1 MKRLRKYFVITRIS
15 LQNGIA
21 YRASLLARFGFYTVF
36 IYVFVM
42 LWRSIYKEG
51 SVHGY
56 SYAQMVWYLIMT
68 EFIGFAC
75 GSSIFTTMNDDVKSG
90 AIAYLLGRPAHY
102 VFYQLASS
110 LGQILLNI
118 CSFGLLAVV
127 LGFILVGPL
136 PGFRFGSLPPVI
148 LSVSLSILL
157 NYFFMMLIG
166 LSAFV
171 MEDNRAL
178 YLIYQKLNFML
189 GMLLPVEF
197 LPSWLQPIAK
207 NLPFSYVHWAPA
219 KLFVAYSPELFWTL
233 VPRQALWA
241 GLCIVLV
248 LLCYRGGVRRLQV
261 NGG

>member
-157 NYFFMMLIG
+157 NYFFQM
-166 LSAFV
+166 
-171 MEDNRAL
+171 
-178 YLIYQKLNFML
+178 
-189 GMLLPVEF
+189 
-197 LPSWLQPIAK
+197 
-207 NLPFSYVHWAPA
+207 
-219 KLFVAYSPELFWTL
+219 
-233 VPRQALWA
+233 
-241 GLCIVLV
+241 
-248 LLCYRGGVRRLQV
+248 
-261 NGG
+261 